1 MCVCLRRKKR
11 SNCPMIK
18 NAKNKQ
24 NETNQSQ
31 NEAKKRLSE
40 LSNENPNESANEMKN
55 KNGRNDAFTLRFY
68 DTSDGIL

>member
-11 SNCPMIK
+11 SNCPTIK

-24 NETNQSQ
+24 NETKQSQ